1 MKELIFFYNHPQ
13 INGSKKIQT
22 TNKLQS
28 QSYKWLGFNGFFFF
42 FSRRVAFGC
51 RHAPILSRTLSY
63 NAAVQLKGIGNVS
76 PIPIS
81 EGINSYR
88 EGG

>member
-42 FSRRVAFGC
+42 FHGGWHLAAGTHPYSPVLC
-51 RHAPILSRTLSY
+51 HITQPY
-63 NAAVQLKGIGNVS
+63 N
-76 PIPIS
+76 
-81 EGINSYR
+81 
-88 EGG
+88 

>member
-42 FSRRVAFGC
+42 F
-51 RHAPILSRTLSY
+51 T
-63 NAAVQLKGIGNVS
+63 
-76 PIPIS
+76 
-81 EGINSYR
+81 
-88 EGG
+88 EGGIWLPARTHTLPYFVI